1 MVYRGPRI
9 LGCKQLKPVAE
20 GESSPLR
27 ITGHSPGGS
36 MAMLAAYEL
45 SKNYTVKDVLKKRDV
60 HDVSWSWEHRRAS
73 LDSLQILQDS
83 IGWMVPHLCA
93 CRRARV
99 LLLQSWHSN
108 LCHGVYWL
116 FFVVYNLNAACKLHA
131 GSLHFWAASL
141 LACSHWE

>member
-9 LGCKQLKPVAE
+9 LGCEQLKPVAE

-60 HDVSWSWEHRRAS
+60 HDVS
-73 LDSLQILQDS
+73 
-83 IGWMVPHLCA
+83 
-93 CRRARV
+93 
-99 LLLQSWHSN
+99 
-108 LCHGVYWL
+108 
-116 FFVVYNLNAACKLHA
+116 
-131 GSLHFWAASL
+131 
-141 LACSHWE
+141 